1 MELRIENL
9 TKAYGKKVA
18 LNDFTATLSSGIYG
32 LLGPNGAGKSTMMK
46 ILTENLAADGGRVL
60 VNGVPSNE
68 MGAEYRALL
77 GYMPQ
82 QQGLYPHFTARRFL
96 YYIAALKGMTKAQA
110 AAMEA
115 GSMFGWH
122 VPGADPKNYD
132 DNGLP
137 LPPGDAARQRERQ
150 MPQSER

>member
-1 MELRIENL
+1 M
-9 TKAYGKKVA
+9 
-18 LNDFTATLSSGIYG
+18 
-32 LLGPNGAGKSTMMK
+32 
-46 ILTENLAADGGRVL
+46 
-60 VNGVPSNE
+60 GV
-68 MGAEYRALL
+68 
-77 GYMPQ
+77 
-82 QQGLYPHFTARRFL
+82 
-96 YYIAALKGMTKAQA
+96 TKAQA

-150 MPQSER
+150 MPQAER

>member
-60 VNGVPSNE
+60 SAVL
-68 MGAEYRALL
+68 GAEDEL
-77 GYMPQ
+77 
-82 QQGLYPHFTARRFL
+82 
-96 YYIAALKGMTKAQA
+96 
-110 AAMEA
+110 
-115 GSMFGWH
+115 
-122 VPGADPKNYD
+122 
-132 DNGLP
+132 
-137 LPPGDAARQRERQ
+137 
-150 MPQSER
+150 